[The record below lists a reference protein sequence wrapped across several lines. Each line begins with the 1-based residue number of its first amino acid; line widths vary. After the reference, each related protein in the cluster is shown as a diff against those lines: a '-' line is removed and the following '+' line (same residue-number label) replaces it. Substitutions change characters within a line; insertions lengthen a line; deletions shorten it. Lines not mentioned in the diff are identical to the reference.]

1 MFFCKTFFPIFLA
14 GLVAFVCSSSFIRH
28 CCLRSPS
35 EPVLSYPDFLHNS
48 FLVRRARKSREPTGR
63 SLLVEKLDHVK
74 MLINST
80 DLQKKRPKAS
90 SFHKANFLILCLSH
104 DLFFFFV
111 DISKCEGCYGIISPS
126 FLLPR
131 ILVNLTRKR
140 IVGYTKEQE
149 KKIQLMHQMDLK
161 NVIVYRTTRFF
172 RT

>member
-1 MFFCKTFFPIFLA
+1 MFFRKTFFPIFLA

-28 CCLRSPS
+28 CFLRSPS

-63 SLLVEKLDHVK
+63 SLFVEKLDHVK

-80 DLQKKRPKAS
+80 DLQKNDQKRAPFTKQI
-90 SFHKANFLILCLSH
+90 FLFFVSLMT
-104 DLFFFFV
+104 FFFFF

-131 ILVNLTRKR
+131 ILVHLTRKR
-140 IVGYTKEQE
+140 IVGHAKEQE

-161 NVIVYRTTRFF
+161 NVIVCRTTRFF